1 MTINRPDSRECKY
14 CGKKMRACGL
24 PSHIHFR
31 HIGMV
36 LFELRASMASP
47 YWQFFIYGELQPFR
61 HKQLTEGD
69 R

>member
-1 MTINRPDSRECKY
+1 MMDATLKARVQD
-14 CGKKMRACGL
+14 
-24 PSHIHFR
+24 IHFR

-61 HKQLTEGD
+61 HKQLTAGD